1 MFWVGDR
8 VPICGDGFVR
18 VGCVCVCVVEGAYE
32 PPKFGRVCERWEG
45 KLGENPRK
53 NKGMSWKEAKR
64 VRK

>member
-32 PPKFGRVCERWEG
+32 PPKFGGVCF
-45 KLGENPRK
+45 
-53 NKGMSWKEAKR
+53 
-64 VRK
+64 V